1 MYICVCTFVTSGL
14 IKTLFVGFKYICR
27 YNYIYIYI
35 HKDPVLCISIYIHI
49 HASIFI
55 CICMRVY
62 FITLQLYSII
72 ISHDGAYAKRMAG
85 VKGQNSSSASEY
97 TPHQCLHKHTHI
109 HTYTRTKDPRG
120 ISSVYFVVLVT
131 KYTKTS
137 SSRREGERTQ
147 CILHNQPCS
156 HSVSL
161 RNQGQ
166 NEKLNWEKGKHK
178 RTLIYSQCSQPF
190 NLTGDNFREKER
202 ERGRASQRDI
212 KETRKLLY
220 HQYNDTQN
228 YNFKYI

>member
-1 MYICVCTFVTSGL
+1 MMALTQKGWL
-14 IKTLFVGFKYICR
+14 ALKDKTVQVQA
-27 YNYIYIYI
+27 NT
-35 HKDPVLCISIYIHI
+35 HH
-49 HASIFI
+49 
-55 CICMRVY
+55 
-62 FITLQLYSII
+62 TN
-72 ISHDGAYAKRMAG
+72 AYT
-85 VKGQNSSSASEY
+85 N
-97 TPHQCLHKHTHI
+97 THT

-178 RTLIYSQCSQPF
+178 RTLIYS
-190 NLTGDNFREKER
+190 
-202 ERGRASQRDI
+202 
-212 KETRKLLY
+212 
-220 HQYNDTQN
+220 
-228 YNFKYI
+228 